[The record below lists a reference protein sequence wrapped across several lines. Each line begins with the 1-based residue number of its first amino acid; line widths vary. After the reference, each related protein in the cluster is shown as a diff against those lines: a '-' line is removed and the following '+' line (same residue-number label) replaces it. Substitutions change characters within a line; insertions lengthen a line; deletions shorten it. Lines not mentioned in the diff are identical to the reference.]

1 MLKKTS
7 GFINRMLTK
16 FRAYLF
22 LAPSF
27 ILILGFVYIPVFIA
41 LVVSLYLNPSLV
53 ELSDNFVGYY
63 TDPSNISY
71 IGLGTF
77 LKSLEENGFLPV
89 FHGLALIFGFIAFY
103 KLGKKFKP
111 EMSDGRVFAY
121 SFALNLII
129 TTAILLVV
137 LEVIFLTGSIIRV
150 PLRNYQE
157 IFSKPLIIG
166 DFLRILL
173 NTFLWA
179 TICTFFH
186 VVLGM
191 SLAIMLNGDFK
202 GRKFFRTAFILP
214 WAVPSFISALVWRNF
229 VFDRNRGILGKPVA
243 DSVQPDS
250 SLIFTYTDL
259 LTLILFIFISMALII
274 NAIEK
279 NYLGKVLNYVVL
291 LLVFVVMAFIFS
303 LNTTTV
309 GPEIAGSHPLGNH
322 VIKIDRITTKFFFSS
337 DFYIFGY
344 KTKTIFLA
352 AILTNIW
359 LGVPFMMLSFLASLQ
374 SIPTDLYEAAEL
386 DGANAWVQFREITF
400 PNLIPTLRTVVL
412 LGIIWTF
419 NLFNVFFILSQNQ
432 TGLGR
437 RENWDIFITYIY
449 YLFRQGPTGI
459 PAYAAAS
466 ALSFVVF
473 IILVAFS
480 QIYQILF
487 KQEENL

>member
-1 MLKKTS
+1 MTRTSILLNKFLKKF
-7 GFINRMLTK
+7 G
-16 FRAYLF
+16 AYLF

-27 ILILGFVYIPVFIA
+27 ILIIGFVYIPVFVA
-41 LVVSLYLNPSLV
+41 LIVSLYLNPSLV
-53 ELSDNFVGYY
+53 QLSDDFYGYY
-63 TDPSNISY
+63 SDPSNLNY

-77 LKSLEENGFLPV
+77 FQSLEENGFLPV
-89 FHGLALIFGFIAFY
+89 FHSLALVFGLLGFY
-103 KLGKKFKP
+103 KLGKKIKP
-111 EMSDGRVFAY
+111 EMTEGRVFFYA
-121 SFALNLII
+121 FAVNLIV
-129 TTAILLVV
+129 TTALLLVL
-137 LEVIFLTGSIIRV
+137 LEVIYATGATIRV

-191 SLAIMLNGDFK
+191 TLAIMLNGEFK
-202 GRKFFRTAFILP
+202 GRKFFRTVFILP
-214 WAVPSFISALVWRNF
+214 WAIPSFITALVWRNF
-229 VFDRNRGILGKPVA
+229 VFDRNRGIIGKPVA
-243 DSVQPDS
+243 DNVTVDS
-250 SLIFTYTDL
+250 TLVFTYTDL
-259 LTLILFIFISMALII
+259 LVLII
-274 NAIEK
+274 FMMVSLALLVNAIER
-279 NYLGKVLNYVVL
+279 NYIGKILNYIFL
-291 LLVFVVMAFIFS
+291 LIAFGLMVLVFS
-303 LNTTTV
+303 LDTTTF
-309 GPEIAGSHPLGNH
+309 GPQIGGTYPLGEH
-322 VIKIDRITTKFFFSS
+322 VVKIDSITTKFFFSS
-337 DFYIFGY
+337 DFYLFGY

-374 SIPTDLYEAAEL
+374 SIPNDLYEAAEL
-386 DGANAWVQFREITF
+386 DGANTWVQFRQITF

-449 YLFRQGPTGI
+449 YLFRQGPTGV

-480 QIYQILF
+480 RVYGYIFQ
-487 KQEENL
+487 QEEIN